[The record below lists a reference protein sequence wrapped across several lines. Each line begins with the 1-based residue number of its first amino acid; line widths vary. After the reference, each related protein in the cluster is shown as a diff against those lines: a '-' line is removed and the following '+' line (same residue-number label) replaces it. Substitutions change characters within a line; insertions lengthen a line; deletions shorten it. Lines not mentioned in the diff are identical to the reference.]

1 MKQLEDQV
9 AIVTGASKGIGKAIA
24 YALCGAGAKV
34 ALAARSKR
42 DLKTAEEELRVQ
54 KFEVMAVP
62 TDITDAGAVKS
73 LVETTVKKFG
83 KVDIL
88 VNNAGIGTFAKV
100 EEMAIEEF
108 DAMWN
113 VNVRG
118 VILAT
123 KAVLPTMISARS
135 GKIVNIASLAGKN
148 WLKGGAG
155 YAATKWALRGF
166 SGSLMLEVRDR
177 NIKVMTVFPGSVNTE
192 FSSTTSGRPHIP
204 QPEDVA
210 SAVVF
215 ALTSPQRALF
225 SEIDLRPTTP

>member
-1 MKQLEDQV
+1 MRQLNDQV
-9 AIVTGASKGIGKAIA
+9 AIVTGASKGIGRAIA
-24 YALCGAGAKV
+24 HALCGQGAKV
-34 ALAARSKR
+34 VLASRSK
-42 DLKTAEEELRVQ
+42 EELVSLEKELLAQ
-54 KFEVMAVP
+54 GFGAMSVP
-62 TDITDAGAVKS
+62 TDITDAAAVDH
-73 LVETTVKKFG
+73 LVKTTLGKFN

-88 VNNAGIGTFAKV
+88 VNNAGIGSFAKV
-100 EEMAIEEF
+100 EEMAMEDF

-113 VNVRG
+113 VNLRG

-123 KAVLPTMISARS
+123 KGVLPAMISARS

-177 NIKVMTVFPGSVNTE
+177 NIKVMTVFPGSVNTA
-192 FSSTTSGRPHIP
+192 FSASTSGRPNIP

-210 SAVVF
+210 SAVLF

>member
-1 MKQLEDQV
+1 MQRLKDQV

-24 YALCGAGAKV
+24 HALCSEGSKV
-34 ALAARSKR
+34 VLAARSKEA
-42 DLKTAEEELRVQ
+42 LKSVEQELLDQ
-54 KFEVMAVP
+54 EFAVMAVP
-62 TDITDAGAVKS
+62 TDIADPHTVQS
-73 LVETTVKKFG
+73 LVEKTVKHFG
-83 KVDIL
+83 RVDIL

-100 EEMAIEEF
+100 EEMPIEDF

-113 VNVRG
+113 VNLRG

-123 KAVLPTMISARS
+123 KAVLPLMIAARS

-192 FSSTTSGRPHIP
+192 FSSSTSGRPHIP

-210 SAVVF
+210 SAVLF

>member
-34 ALAARSKR
+34 VLAARSKR
-42 DLKTAEEELRVQ
+42 DLKSAEEELRVQ

-62 TDITDAGAVKS
+62 TDITDVGAVKS

>member
-42 DLKTAEEELRVQ
+42 DLKSAEEELRVQ

-62 TDITDAGAVKS
+62 TDITDVGAVKS